1 MIDIKPHPQP
11 EDFEFW
17 FSVRGFSNYE
27 NYCSETKEK
36 ISSDPKFAFK
46 YAEKFGYLPEEY
58 ETVFLKSPEYAFN
71 YSYWIKN
78 KRLGPKLEKVF
89 SRCPKWAYIYAK
101 KIIKGR
107 LPKNIER
114 AFLKSPEYALQ
125 YAHLTGRLEEE
136 LEFVFLE
143 DCELALRYA
152 REIIKK
158 GFPRKMHNALFLKLS
173 FEKNHDY
180 QRLYL
185 EQYFQEFT
193 QPGE

>member
-1 MIDIKPHPQP
+1 MIDIKPRLQP

-36 ISSDPKFAFK
+36 ISTDPRFAFK
-46 YAEKFGYLPEEY
+46 YAEKFGPLPEDCES
-58 ETVFLKSPEYAFN
+58 VFLKSPEYAYN

-78 KRLGPKLEKVF
+78 KRLSPKLEKVF
-89 SRCPKWAYIYAK
+89 SRCPKWAYVYAK

-107 LPKNIER
+107 LPKNIEK

-125 YAHLTGRLEEE
+125 YARLTGRLQED
-136 LEFVFLE
+136 LEFVLE

-158 GFPRKMHNALFLKLS
+158 GFSVKMHNALFLKFS

-185 EQYFQEFT
+185 EQYFQEFP